1 MSNHTRLKINI
12 QAFAPVIVVPE
23 QLEDDDYDGEDFD
36 DDGEG
41 EDGRTEMLQLM
52 KPPDLFKEA
61 LRVMLVIDLGTFQIK
76 SQNNNPKTSNH
87 KENENKKQKSSTTNT
102 IGSQHHPSAFRIPSS
117 STYHHN
123 THNTHTNHSHHHNS
137 QQKQQEAFY
146 DRYLFSMSNMQVML
160 LRNSKNIWDGTKLA
174 NSSSKIISHVNCS
187 IALHLSILPQ
197 DPTLTRL
204 KIVGSMPTINVVVTT
219 RTRRQLLQ
227 LLMSLNRQSAKI
239 LEKNK
244 KKNRNILFSS
254 SSNSYG

>member
-1 MSNHTRLKINI
+1 MSNHTRLNINI

-23 QLEDDDYDGEDFD
+23 QLEDDDYDGEYFD
-36 DDGEG
+36 GDGDGEN
-41 EDGRTEMLQLM
+41 GRTEMLQLM

-76 SQNNNPKTSNH
+76 SQNNQKKSN
-87 KENENKKQKSSTTNT
+87 NENKKQKSSTTTNT

-123 THNTHTNHSHHHNS
+123 NHTNPSHHHNS

-160 LRNSKNIWDGTKLA
+160 LRNSKNIWDGKKLA

-204 KIVGSMPTINVVVTT
+204 KIVGSMPTINIVVTT

-239 LEKNK
+239 LEKK
-244 KKNRNILFSS
+244 KKQNRNRLFSS